1 MQSQKP
7 LISVLLV
14 DDQKFVG
21 TAVER
26 LLAGEEDI
34 QLHQCDKA
42 LEAVDRANQ
51 IRPTVILQ
59 DLVLPDIDGV
69 TMVRLFRANPTTAS
83 TAIIVLSGNDD
94 AATRSRAA
102 AAGADDFIVKLPA
115 RDELVRCIRHHAAG
129 TRAIGQDVVT
139 APPEAG
145 ATSAREVEQTLDRR
159 VMAMYWEPDDEELP
173 DFLIGLIDRF
183 IEEAEKHVEMLR
195 DAGRR
200 KDADALTATA
210 HSLKGSSMT
219 MGANKLAALCGRM
232 ETDGKRDPSMLFTPD
247 LMTEVDRELVNV
259 RHALTLERQGGRQR

>member
-42 LEAVDRANQ
+42 FEAVDRANQ

-83 TAIIVLSGNDD
+83 TAIIVTGRV
-94 AATRSRAA
+94 AAERHIEMPTACGLIPKTVSLTRLVEVLVPMAIAA
-102 AAGADDFIVKLPA
+102 AAA
-115 RDELVRCIRHHAAG
+115 
-129 TRAIGQDVVT
+129 Q
-139 APPEAG
+139 
-145 ATSAREVEQTLDRR
+145 
-159 VMAMYWEPDDEELP
+159 
-173 DFLIGLIDRF
+173 
-183 IEEAEKHVEMLR
+183 
-195 DAGRR
+195 
-200 KDADALTATA
+200 
-210 HSLKGSSMT
+210 
-219 MGANKLAALCGRM
+219 
-232 ETDGKRDPSMLFTPD
+232 
-247 LMTEVDRELVNV
+247 
-259 RHALTLERQGGRQR
+259 